1 MNATAATK
9 PTEPTK
15 AVQGT
20 ETMRGQP
27 TPPASKRKIPK
38 RALGFLSALLCA
50 MGTLA
55 CGSSADPPAA
65 QKCLIAAGAEV
76 DYAQQLGCVA
86 DFDALAW
93 RPPDT
98 SIPGA
103 RSSKTIVDTA
113 QAQGSDPGALYLINA
128 SKYPIHY
135 TFAQKFLSGKGKPLV
150 KDAGSFAAQEYFS
163 PTRRFLLG
171 ALTRYDGPKVWA
183 WEIAPYD
190 TMTPEQITA
199 AWDKLVAHIPFGK
212 ELYFHPTSEAL
223 QTLSAQ
229 LPPRIRV
236 ISTDQLFKGSDFQP
250 LNPGVAIGQLRFY
263 KVAELDA
270 KSRWVTP
277 RDIAVLD
284 AVPNDISVV
293 AGLVTAELQTP
304 LSHVNVLSQNRG
316 TPNMGLKGAMQ
327 HAKLRGLENRW
338 VRLEI
343 TAFDWKISEVTKAE
357 ADAWWQSH
365 KPPAVKVPELDL
377 SVAEPRDC
385 SQVTSADVAAFGGKG
400 ANYGQLC
407 HIKGLPVPPAI
418 IVPVYFYHQ
427 FSQKIGLP
435 ARIQALQADQ
445 AFANDPLVRE
455 QKLAE
460 LQDFVESAPLDP
472 AFEAS
477 LTQQIAGH
485 FPNQRVRVRSSTN
498 AEDLD
503 GFTGAGLYTSKTYDP
518 ADPGKPLA
526 KAVRQVWASL
536 WNLRAWEERDWRG
549 IDHQAVAMALLI
561 HRGFPA
567 EDANGVAL
575 TNNLFDPTQPAFY
588 VNVQFGDTPVVRP
601 PVEVTTDQFLYFYAY
616 PNQPIAWMGHSSL
629 MPAGKSVLSLAQV
642 QELGAALNVLHEAFA
657 PIYAKPGKF
666 YAMDVEFK
674 FNTDP
679 GQGSKLWIKQA
690 RPHPGWLGQ

>member
-1 MNATAATK
+1 MGRQINPRSAAAILLMMATLLAA
-9 PTEPTK
+9 
-15 AVQGT
+15 
-20 ETMRGQP
+20 
-27 TPPASKRKIPK
+27 
-38 RALGFLSALLCA
+38 
-50 MGTLA
+50 A
-55 CGSSADPPAA
+55 CQDEPAA
-65 QKCLIAAGAEV
+65 AAPKCLLDPAAKP
-76 DYAQQLGCVA
+76 DFAQRLGCVG

-93 RPPDT
+93 RPPDS

-113 QAQGSDPGALYLINA
+113 EASGADPGALYLLNA
-128 SKYPIHY
+128 AKYPIHY

-190 TMTPEQITA
+190 TMSPAQLTA
-199 AWDKLVAHIPFGK
+199 AWDKLVANIPFGK

-236 ISTDQLFKGSDFQP
+236 ISTAQLFAGTDFQP

-263 KVAELDA
+263 SVAELDA
-270 KSRWVTP
+270 KSRWVSP
-277 RDIAVLD
+277 RDVAVLD

-316 TPNMGLKGAMQ
+316 TPNMGLLGAMQ
-327 HAKLRGLENRW
+327 HAKLKPLENKW
-338 VRLEI
+338 VRLEV
-343 TAFDWKISEVTKAE
+343 TAFDWNIREVSKAE
-357 ADAWWQSH
+357 ADAWWQAH
-365 KPPAVKVPELDL
+365 KPPAVQVPKLDL
-377 SVAEPRDC
+377 SVTAPRDC
-385 SQVTSADVAAFGGKG
+385 TQVTAADVAAFGGKG

-407 HIKGLPVPPAI
+407 HIAGLPVPPALL
-418 IVPVYFYHQ
+418 VPVHFYQQ
-427 FSQKIGLP
+427 FSQQHGLP
-435 ARIQALQADQ
+435 ARIQALQADP

-455 QKLAE
+455 KKLRE
-460 LQDFVESAPLDP
+460 LQEFVESAPLDP
-472 AFEAS
+472 AFEAT
-477 LTQQIAGH
+477 LTQLIAQRYGQ
-485 FPNQRVRVRSSTN
+485 QRVRVRSSTN

-503 GFTGAGLYTSKTYDP
+503 GFTGAGLYTSKTFDP
-518 ADPGKPLA
+518 ADPAKPLA
-526 KAVRQVWASL
+526 RAVRQVWASL

-561 HRGFPA
+561 HRGFPD

-588 VNVQFGDTPVVRP
+588 VNVQQGDTPVVRP
-601 PVEVTTDQFLYFYAY
+601 PLEVSTDQFLYFYAY
-616 PNQPIAWMGHSSL
+616 PNQPLAWLGHSSL
-629 MPAGKSVLSLAQV
+629 VPAGQTVLTLAQV
-642 QELGAALNVLHEAFA
+642 QELAAGLTLLHEAFA

-674 FNTDP
+674 FNSEAGEP
-679 GQGSKLWIKQA
+679 SRLWIKQA